1 VVAWERALAPGETL
15 KFVADYTITYPK
27 DAAVTGLP

>member
-1 VVAWERALAPGETL
+1 MRARALAPGEAL

-27 DAAVTGLP
+27 EAAVIGLP